1 MKRVSYPVIAFL
13 LLGFLMP
20 SCAINPITGKKEFS
34 LMSHK
39 RELALGQQ
47 SDPGIIASFGLY
59 EDAALQKFL
68 EEKGTAMA
76 KISHR
81 PDLDFKFRILDS
93 PVVNAFAVPGGYV
106 YFTRGILA
114 HFNNEAEFAGV
125 LGHEIGHITARHSAK
140 QFTKSTIAQI
150 GLIAGLVLVPEFGQ
164 YANQASQGLQLLFL
178 KFGRDHE
185 SQSDQLGVEYST
197 KVGYDAHHM
206 ANFFNTLS
214 RMRDESGSERI
225 PTFMSTHPD
234 PADRY
239 QKVGEMTAEWQGK
252 SPGKSFK
259 VNRESYLQ
267 MLNGLV
273 YGEDPRQGYVENGRF
288 YHPELKFQYR
298 VPNQWKTVNSPQQ
311 VQMAPEDGKAM
322 MIFTL
327 GQGKTLREVAEKF
340 VSENKLTLV
349 ESKNLQVNGMRAM
362 ALISDQYP
370 QGAQQQ
376 QTATASSQTSVAQ
389 SPKSSKPSSNSGSST
404 SQSPKGPSKVGGVGS
419 SGSSSGK
426 TPKGDSKTSKTNSSN
441 QGQSQGGT
449 QVPNKGQSQT
459 NNNNPAPN
467 PTAGTPS
474 LRIKTYLIEYGGLI
488 YLFHG
493 MAKYV
498 DYSRYEGVFTQT
510 MNSFNSLSDPAKINV
525 KPDRI
530 YVKSVKQTGSL
541 LTALKS
547 YQMPQDKHKELALI
561 NGLKLED
568 QVKKGSLIKIL
579 GE

>member
-1 MKRVSYPVIAFL
+1 MKRVSYPVIAL
-13 LLGFLMP
+13 LLIGMLIP

-39 RELALGQQ
+39 HELALGQQ

-59 EDAALQKFL
+59 EDPTLQKFL

-81 PDLDFKFRILDS
+81 SDLDFKFRILDS
-93 PVVNAFAVPGGYV
+93 HVVNAFAVPGGYV

-140 QFTKSTIAQI
+140 QYTKSTIAQI

-185 SQSDQLGVEYST
+185 TQSDQLGVEYST

-214 RMRDESGSERI
+214 RMRDESGGERI

-239 QKVGEMTAEWQGK
+239 QKVGQLAEEWQGK
-252 SPGKSFK
+252 TPGQSFK
-259 VNRESYLQ
+259 VNRDSYLQ

-298 VPNQWKTVNSPQQ
+298 VPDQWKTVNSPQQ

-327 GQGKTLREVAEKF
+327 GQGKTLQEVADKF

-362 ALISDQYP
+362 ALVSDQYP

-376 QTATASSQTSVAQ
+376 GATAAPQTSVAQ
-389 SPKSSKPSSNSGSST
+389 SPKSSKPSSDSGST
-404 SQSPKGPSKVGGVGS
+404 TGQSPKGPTKVGGVGS
-419 SGSSSGK
+419 SGSSGGQ
-426 TPKGDSKTSKTNSSN
+426 TPKGDTKTSKTSN
-441 QGQSQGGT
+441 QDQTQSQGDR
-449 QVPNKGQSQT
+449 QVPNKGQTQ

-467 PTAGTPS
+467 PASGTPS
-474 LRIKTYLIEYGGLI
+474 LRIKTYLIEYGGMI
-488 YLFHG
+488 YMFHG
-493 MAKYV
+493 LSKFE
-498 DYSRYEGVFTQT
+498 DYRRYEGVFAQT
-510 MNSFNSLSDPAKINV
+510 MNSFNALTDPAKINV

-530 YVKSVKQTGSL
+530 YVKPVKNTGSL
-541 LTALKS
+541 LTALNS
-547 YQMPQDKHKELALI
+547 YQMPKDKHNELALI
-561 NGLKLED
+561 NGMKLQD

>member
-1 MKRVSYPVIAFL
+1 MKQSFL
-13 LLGFLMP
+13 LIALLSIGILFP
-20 SCAINPITGKKEFS
+20 SCAYNPITGKKEFS

-39 RELALGQQ
+39 HELALGER
-47 SDPGIIASFGLY
+47 SDPSITASFGLY

-68 EEKGTAMA
+68 DEKGNAMA

-93 PVVNAFAVPGGYV
+93 PVINAFAVPGGYV

-150 GLIAGLVLVPEFGQ
+150 GMIAGVVLVPEFRP
-164 YANQASQGLQLLFL
+164 YADQASQGLQLLFL

-185 SQSDQLGVEYST
+185 SQSDKLGVEYST

-214 RMRDESGSERI
+214 RMRDESGAERI
-225 PTFMSTHPD
+225 PTFLSTHPD

-239 QKVGEMTAEWQGK
+239 EKVGELASEWQSKTPQK
-252 SPGKSFK
+252 SYT
-259 VNRESYLQ
+259 VNRDKYLN

-273 YGEDPRQGYVENGRF
+273 YGEDPRQGYVENGKF

-298 VPNQWKTVNSPQQ
+298 VPGQWKLVNSPQQ
-311 VQMAPEDGKAM
+311 VQMAPADGNAM
-322 MIFTL
+322 MLFTL
-327 GQGKTLREVAEKF
+327 GQGNSLQEVAQKF
-340 VSENKLTLV
+340 VSDNQLTLV
-349 ESKNLQVNGMRAM
+349 ESKNIQVNGLRAM

-370 QGAQQQ
+370 QGAGAQQGASR
-376 QTATASSQTSVAQ
+376 QTAARPQSSAPASASS
-389 SPKSSKPSSNSGSST
+389 SPSQGQGS
-404 SQSPKGPSKVGGVGS
+404 SPKGPTKVEGPS
-419 SGSSSGK
+419 SGSSSSGGTTK
-426 TPKGDSKTSKTNSSN
+426 GTKVPKNNKG
-441 QGQSQGGT
+441 QGQSQG
-449 QVPNKGQSQT
+449 
-459 NNNNPAPN
+459 NNPVPSQGSNVGNGTGNAS
-467 PTAGTPS
+467 GTPT
-474 LRIKTYLIEYGGLI
+474 LRIKTYLIEYNGLI

-493 MAKYV
+493 MSKFA
-498 DYSRYEGVFTQT
+498 DFRRYEGVFVQT
-510 MNSFNSLSDPAKINV
+510 MNSFDSLTDPAKINV

-530 YVKSVKQTGSL
+530 YVKEVKQNGSL
-541 LTALKS
+541 STALRS
-547 YQMPQDKHKELALI
+547 YQMPQDKYDELALI
-561 NGLKLED
+561 NGMQLTD